1 MTDLKKLAKEIIMQ
15 MPEMTD
21 VVNDPNSNES
31 TVLVKEELLI
41 FIESAL
47 QKVRDETIETAIEIV
62 NKHMPDG
69 ICIEGPT
76 DNGVIISTEIRAL
89 KSKPEGE
96 R

>member
-1 MTDLKKLAKEIIMQ
+1 MTELKNLAKEIIMQ

-47 QKVRDETIETAIEIV
+47 QKVRDETIEECASLCEDVQCVDHCACRTAEELMAEIL
-62 NKHMPDG
+62 
-69 ICIEGPT
+69 
-76 DNGVIISTEIRAL
+76 AL
-89 KSKPEGE
+89 KSKEE
-96 R
+96 K